1 MRIEG
6 YMADL
11 TIIIIG
17 ISVVL
22 LSVALAKIN
31 DKVDRHIRKF
41 RKFEDALKKNA
52 TGKVIDPQN
61 FPKQREYVK
70 K

>member
-1 MRIEG
+1 MV
-6 YMADL
+6 DL

-41 RKFEDALKKNA
+41 RKLEEALKKNA
-52 TGKVIDPQN
+52 TGRINNAAEYQN
-61 FPKQREYVK
+61 QRQYVK
-70 K
+70 R

>member
-1 MRIEG
+1 MVDI
-6 YMADL
+6 
-11 TIIIIG
+11 TIITIG

-41 RKFEDALKKNA
+41 RKFEEALKKNA
-52 TGKVIDPQN
+52 TGRIN
-61 FPKQREYVK
+61 NATNSKQPREYVNS
-70 K
+70 

>member
-1 MRIEG
+1 
-6 YMADL
+6 MADL

-22 LSVALAKIN
+22 LSVASAKIN

-41 RKFEDALKKNA
+41 RKFEEALKKNA
-52 TGKVIDPQN
+52 TGKVNNTQN
-61 FPKQREYVK
+61 SPNQREYVK

>member
-1 MRIEG
+1 ME
-6 YMADL
+6 DL

-17 ISVVL
+17 VSVVL

-52 TGKVIDPQN
+52 TGRVNSPQN
-61 FPKQREYVK
+61 FPDQREYAK
-70 K
+70 R